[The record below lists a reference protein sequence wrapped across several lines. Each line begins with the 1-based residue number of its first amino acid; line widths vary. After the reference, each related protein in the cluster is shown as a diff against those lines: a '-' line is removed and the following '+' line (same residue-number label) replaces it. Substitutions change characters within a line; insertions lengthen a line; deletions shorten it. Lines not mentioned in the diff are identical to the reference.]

1 MNRVPPGLSGHIG
14 RRLAVSLLA
23 VALAAPGGLGA
34 ADSASPLP
42 TATPEQVGF
51 RAEGLAEADRIV
63 QGAVAD
69 GAFPGAVLAIGRRGS
84 LVRFR
89 AFGRHTYDPGAAP
102 TTTDTVFDLASL
114 TKVVAT
120 TTVAMSLVDEGQL
133 DLDAPVRTV
142 VPGFSGGG
150 KDGVVVRQLLT
161 HSGGLLWWAPL
172 YEELR
177 GQAAYLERILEMDLD
192 YEPGTKM
199 VYTDLGLILLGQV
212 LERLGGA
219 PLDELA
225 SRRVLEPLGMRDT
238 LYLPPVELRPRIAP
252 TERDSWRGRVLVGEV
267 HDENAFALE
276 GVAPH
281 AGLFSTAGD
290 LSRFAQALLNGGV
303 LDGRRVVSEATLT
316 LFTRRAGQKG
326 STRALGW
333 DTPADE
339 TGARSS
345 TPRQPGY
352 STAGSLLSARSFG
365 HTGFT
370 GTSMWIDPERDLF
383 VILLTNRVH
392 PTREN
397 RAISRVRPRLA
408 DAVVRALDDR

>member
-1 MNRVPPGLSGHIG
+1 VVDGI
-14 RRLAVSLLA
+14 VE
-23 VALAAPGGLGA
+23 AAI
-34 ADSASPLP
+34 
-42 TATPEQVGF
+42 
-51 RAEGLAEADRIV
+51 ADR
-63 QGAVAD
+63 
-69 GAFPGAVLAIGRRGS
+69 AFPGAVLAIGRRGS

-89 AFGRHTYDPGAAP
+89 AFGRQTYDPGAPAM
-102 TTTDTVFDLASL
+102 TTDTIFDLASL

-120 TTVAMSLVDEGQL
+120 TTVAMGLVDEGKL
-133 DLDAPVRTV
+133 DLDAPVRSI
-142 VPGFSGGG
+142 VPGFSGGA

-161 HSGGLLWWAPL
+161 HSAGLLWWAPL
-172 YEELR
+172 YAELR
-177 GQAAYLERILEMDLD
+177 GEEAYVERILEMDLD

-199 VYTDLGLILLGQV
+199 VYTDLGLILFGHI
-212 LERLGGA
+212 LEQLGGA

-225 SRRVLEPLGMRDT
+225 RVRVFEPLGMTDT
-238 LYLPPVELRPRIAP
+238 RYLPSVTLRPRIAP
-252 TERDSWRGRVLVGEV
+252 TERDPWRGRVLVGEV

-290 LSRFAQALLNGGV
+290 LARFAQALLNGGV
-303 LDGRRVVSEATLT
+303 LDGHRVVSEATVR

-333 DTPADE
+333 DTPTDE
-339 TGARSS
+339 TGRRSS
-345 TPRQPGY
+345 IPRQPGY

-370 GTSMWIDPERDLF
+370 GTSMWMDPERDLF

-397 RAISRVRPRLA
+397 RAIGRIRPRVA
-408 DAVVRALDDR
+408 DAVVRALVEP